1 MVLENLEEGLWISI
15 VLMILYFSFSIV
27 KVLRFWLMIG
37 PAWRISVLIIVDIV
51 ALKLESRLGSKFS
64 PTFWYLKMVAER
76 KDLEC
81 RKRCKHGNGISS
93 ARGEWIKASADKHL
107 QYRGRWCKLSAI
119 NRASSMSHI
128 TDTANEMTPLCFP
141 IKWASLNLCQLQ

>member
-1 MVLENLEEGLWISI
+1 MVLGNLEEGLWISI

-64 PTFWYLKMVAER
+64 PTF
-76 KDLEC
+76 
-81 RKRCKHGNGISS
+81 
-93 ARGEWIKASADKHL
+93 
-107 QYRGRWCKLSAI
+107 
-119 NRASSMSHI
+119 
-128 TDTANEMTPLCFP
+128 
-141 IKWASLNLCQLQ
+141 